1 MVRESA
7 GAESVAAVE
16 RDGAALLRFARDGG
30 AKVGP
35 LRFAL
40 FRHGQ
45 HDVRGVG
52 FSAPAPANATVLAVP
67 RALVLTGLDVAWTRT
82 YAPGAWLLRGGGAPP
97 PPPPSR
103 TKWTRRVPHPVLIG
117 HHSSFQV
124 PRSAP
129 TPTSCSLCGS
139 AKSAPR
145 ARRRRGPTTSRG
157 CRRGRTT
164 SGATR

>member
-1 MVRESA
+1 LTAAPSGAHSALRRRPAEQRQRRGQHAGTPLRFAAAPTLTLTRARAAQVVRESA

-97 PPPPSR
+97 PPLPL
-103 TKWTRRVPHPVLIG
+103 VLSG
-117 HHSSFQV
+117 HAASL
-124 PRSAP
+124 
-129 TPTSCSLCGS
+129 TPY
-139 AKSAPR
+139 
-145 ARRRRGPTTSRG
+145 
-157 CRRGRTT
+157 
-164 SGATR
+164 